1 MNTLNNLYH
10 KLDNSLQELENMVW
24 KEEIPHL
31 IQIQKNK
38 VDQLRIKIKEIEIN
52 QKKNRIP

>member
-10 KLDNSLQELENMVW
+10 KLDNSLQELENIVW
-24 KEEIPHL
+24 KEEIQHL

-38 VDQLRIKIKEIEIN
+38 VNQLRIKIKEIEIN

>member
-10 KLDNSLQELENMVW
+10 KLDNSLQELENIVW
-24 KEEIPHL
+24 KEEIQHL

-38 VDQLRIKIKEIEIN
+38 VDQLRIKIKEIES
-52 QKKNRIP
+52 KSEEK